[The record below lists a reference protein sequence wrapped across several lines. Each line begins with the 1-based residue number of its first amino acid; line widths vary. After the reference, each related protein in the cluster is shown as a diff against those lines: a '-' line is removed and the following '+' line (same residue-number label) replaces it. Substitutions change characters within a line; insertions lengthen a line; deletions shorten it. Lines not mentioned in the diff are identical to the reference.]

1 MNRNLMK
8 MLGKIFLIL
17 AAVMLV
23 AIMIFVTRDNTV
35 DFSGTVTKITK
46 DKNNEV
52 TYVISTINGELSIL
66 ADSKTEYTLYPK
78 QEIYADYI
86 SIGDTVM
93 GDYRRFK
100 KEYAKSICVTAHSGA
115 IQNKQ
120 YAYDSI
126 VYSVQPSN
134 FPEKKH
140 IAIEGEDNILS
151 EYNYTAGDTWEYHS
165 EGKFRFKKDVLA
177 EKNFDNCIKDK
188 VLAKS
193 IRNNNLYTFAVS
205 GTYLL
210 EQKNGDIYYFSKTL
224 PDGDINI
231 IYKLKEVGDIISAED
246 ITLKKDIE
254 SYYSAVCSGADE
266 MPEFQTKMTDI
277 CKTYL
282 EGKFAYQRDTVK
294 WLEQKIDKVQIELE
308 RAVKNGNIIFYT
320 ASASFK
326 YLVQN
331 ATDHEMSHTDR
342 IYILIDSKDNKI
354 IDWYVSGNQ
363 YEMEQREIEFDV
375 TDKSTWL
382 KNIVLK
388 KTKKFAAPVLEDT
401 PSPRPNP
408 YKTYISYNK
417 DTVVTEVMG
426 LDFETVYD
434 PNTDSYIIDND
445 GMGQPKA
452 IEKIEVANTH
462 IKLWFTKGST
472 LHAWMTDGESLGSI
486 DVNQGYHKQIN
497 GRGEAY
503 YQSYREYTPSTVT
516 FGEQNGQYT
525 MTFKFNEPT
534 PEPITEFRINSGK
547 VD

>member
-1 MNRNLMK
+1 MNRSLMK
-8 MLGKIFLIL
+8 MIGKILLIF
-17 AAVMLV
+17 AAVLLV
-23 AIMIFVTRDNTV
+23 AIIIFVTRDNTV

-46 DKNNEV
+46 DKTNEV
-52 TYVISTINGELSIL
+52 TYVISAINGELSIL
-66 ADSKTEYTLYPK
+66 ADSKTEYTLYPD
-78 QEIYADYI
+78 QEIYADYV
-86 SIGDTVM
+86 SIGDTVT

-100 KEYAKSICVTAHSGA
+100 KEYAKSICVTAHRGA

-134 FPEKKH
+134 SLEKKH
-140 IAIEGEDNILS
+140 IAIEGENNILS
-151 EYNYTAGDTWEYHS
+151 QYNYTTGYTWEYHS
-165 EGKFRFKKDVLA
+165 EGKFSFKKDVLT
-177 EKNFDNCIKDK
+177 EKSFDNCIKDK

-193 IRNNNLYTFAVS
+193 IRNNNLNTFAAS

-224 PDGDINI
+224 SDGDINI
-231 IYKLKEVGDIISAED
+231 IYKLKEVGDIISVED

-254 SYYSAVCSGADE
+254 TYYNAVCSGADK
-266 MPEFQTKMTDI
+266 MPEFQMNI
-277 CKTYL
+277 SNNCRSYL

-294 WLEQKIDKVQIELE
+294 WLGQKMDKLQVDLE
-308 RAVKNGNIIFYT
+308 RAVKKGDVIFYT
-320 ASASFK
+320 ATASFK
-326 YLVQN
+326 YVVQY

-342 IYILIDSKDNKI
+342 IYILVDSKDDKI

-363 YEMEQREIEFDV
+363 YEMEQREAEFDI
-375 TDKSTWL
+375 TDTSTWL
-382 KNIVLK
+382 ENIVLN
-388 KTKKFAAPVLEDT
+388 KTKKFIVPVLEDT
-401 PSPRPNP
+401 LSPKPNP

-417 DTVVTEVMG
+417 DAVVTEVMG
-426 LDFETVYD
+426 LDFQTVYD
-434 PNTDSYIIDND
+434 PNTDSYIINND

-503 YQSYREYTPSTVT
+503 YQSYREHTPSTVT
-516 FGEQNGQYT
+516 FGEQNGQNT
-525 MTFKFNEPT
+525 MTFQFNEPT
-534 PEPITEFRINSGK
+534 PEPITEFSINSGK